1 MDLTQSI
8 IINLILLII
17 IYFFFK
23 KNSFLVDN
31 TSFSSH
37 KKIGKKNKSPIVLGG
52 LYILLISLFYFKN
65 LNFDIY
71 LIFILIFMVG
81 LLSDC
86 NFISNSLIRL
96 SFQVFF
102 IFLLT
107 YLGDLTINDI
117 RIDLLDSFLKNK
129 IINILFVVFCLV
141 VLINGTNFIDGL
153 NGLVSGYYIIILL
166 SLIFVI
172 NNNGQ
177 IFEKDFDI
185 QFLNILFFSLI
196 FFFLFNI
203 FGKVYM
209 GDSGSYLI
217 ALIIGFYVIKFYEI
231 NYLISPYYFALLL
244 WYPAFENLFSLLRR
258 LKTHSEI
265 SKPDNKH
272 FHQLVF
278 RYLKIKKYFTEK
290 RINSFTSLIILIF
303 NIPSFFLGS
312 LYSSET
318 KILLFILG
326 LNITTYC
333 LIYFRISYYFQN
345 K

>member
-1 MDLTQSI
+1 MDLIQSAI
-8 IINLILLII
+8 ISLILFII
-17 IYFFFK
+17 LYFFFK
-23 KNSFLVDN
+23 KNSLLIDN
-31 TSFSSH
+31 TSFSLH
-37 KKIGKKNKSPIVLGG
+37 KKIGKRNKSPIVLGG
-52 LYILLISLFYFKN
+52 LYILFITLLYFKN

-71 LIFILIFMVG
+71 LIFIMIFMVG
-81 LLSDC
+81 LVSDR
-86 NFISNSLIRL
+86 NIISNSLIRL
-96 SFQVFF
+96 IFQIF
-102 IFLLT
+102 IVFLLT

-117 RIDLLDSFLKNK
+117 RIDLLDAFLKNK
-129 IINILFVVFCLV
+129 TINIFFTVFCLV

-153 NGLVSGYYIIILL
+153 NGLVTGYYILILL

-172 NNNGQ
+172 NNDAQ
-177 IFEKDFDI
+177 IFEKDFNI

-196 FFFLFNI
+196 FFFAFNI

-217 ALIIGFYVIKFYEI
+217 AIIIGFYVIKFYQI

-258 LKTHSEI
+258 LKTHSKI

-278 RYLKIKKYFTEK
+278 RYFKIKKYFTEK
-290 RINSFTSLIILIF
+290 KINPFTSAIILIF
-303 NIPSFFLGS
+303 NLPSFFLGS

-318 KILLFILG
+318 KILLFALG
-326 LNITTYC
+326 LNITIYC
-333 LIYFRISYYFQN
+333 LIYFKISYYFKN

>member
-1 MDLTQSI
+1 MDLIQSAI
-8 IINLILLII
+8 ISLILFII
-17 IYFFFK
+17 LYFFFK
-23 KNSFLVDN
+23 KNSLLIDN
-31 TSFSSH
+31 TSFSLH
-37 KKIGKKNKSPIVLGG
+37 KKIGKRNKSPIVLGG
-52 LYILLISLFYFKN
+52 LYILFITLLYFKN

-71 LIFILIFMVG
+71 LIFIMIFMIG
-81 LLSDC
+81 LVSDR
-86 NFISNSLIRL
+86 NIISNSLIRL
-96 SFQVFF
+96 IFQIF
-102 IFLLT
+102 IVFLLT

-117 RIDLLDSFLKNK
+117 RIDLLDAFLKNK
-129 IINILFVVFCLV
+129 TINIFFTVFCLV

-153 NGLVSGYYIIILL
+153 NGLVTGYYILILL

-172 NNNGQ
+172 NNDAQ
-177 IFEKDFDI
+177 IFEKDFNI

-196 FFFLFNI
+196 FFFAFNI

-217 ALIIGFYVIKFYEI
+217 AIIIGFYVIKFYQI

-258 LKTHSEI
+258 LKTHSKI

-278 RYLKIKKYFTEK
+278 RYFKIKKYFTEK
-290 RINSFTSLIILIF
+290 KINPFTSAIILIF
-303 NIPSFFLGS
+303 NLPSFFLGS

-318 KILLFILG
+318 KILLFALG
-326 LNITTYC
+326 LNITIYC
-333 LIYFRISYYFQN
+333 LIYFKISYYFKN

>member
-1 MDLTQSI
+1 MDLIQSVI
-8 IINLILLII
+8 ISLILLVIL
-17 IYFFFK
+17 YFFFK
-23 KNSFLVDN
+23 KNSLLIDN
-31 TSFSSH
+31 TSFSLH
-37 KKIGKKNKSPIVLGG
+37 KKIGNQNKSPIVLGG
-52 LYILLISLFYFKN
+52 FYILFISLFYFKN

-71 LIFILIFMVG
+71 LIFIMIFMIG
-81 LLSDC
+81 LVSDR
-86 NFISNSLIRL
+86 NIISNSLIRL
-96 SFQVFF
+96 IFQIFF

-117 RIDLLDSFLKNK
+117 RIDLLDAFLKNK
-129 IINILFVVFCLV
+129 TINIFFTVFCLV

-153 NGLVSGYYIIILL
+153 NGLVTGYYILILL

-172 NNNGQ
+172 NNDAQ
-177 IFEKDFDI
+177 IFEKDFNI

-196 FFFLFNI
+196 FFFAFNI

-217 ALIIGFYVIKFYEI
+217 AIIIGFYVIKFYQI

-258 LKTHSEI
+258 LKTHSKI

-278 RYLKIKKYFTEK
+278 RYFKIKKYFTEK
-290 RINSFTSLIILIF
+290 NINPFTSIIILIF

-318 KILLFILG
+318 KILLFFLG
-326 LNITTYC
+326 LNITIYC
-333 LIYFRISYYFQN
+333 LIYFKISYYFKN

>member
-1 MDLTQSI
+1 MGFIQLI
-8 IINLILLII
+8 IINLILLITM
-17 IYFFFK
+17 YFFFK
-23 KNSFLVDN
+23 KNSILVDN
-31 TSFSSH
+31 TSLSLH

-71 LIFILIFMVG
+71 LIFIMIFMVG

-86 NFISNSLIRL
+86 NFISNSLIRFI
-96 SFQVFF
+96 FQIFF

-107 YLGDLTINDI
+107 YLGDLTISHI
-117 RIDLLDSFLKNK
+117 RIDFLDTFLKNK

-153 NGLVSGYYIIILL
+153 NGLVSGYYILILL
-166 SLIFVI
+166 SLIFI
-172 NNNGQ
+172 ISNNGQ
-177 IFEKDFDI
+177 IFEKDFNI
-185 QFLNILFFSLI
+185 QFLNILLFSLI
-196 FFFLFNI
+196 FFFVFNI

-231 NYLISPYYFALLL
+231 NYFISPYYFALLL

-272 FHQLVF
+272 FHQLFF
-278 RYLKIKKYFTEK
+278 RYFKIKKYFTEK
-290 RINSFTSLIILIF
+290 KINPFTSVIILIL

-312 LYSSET
+312 FYPSET
-318 KILLFILG
+318 KILLFALG
-326 LNITTYC
+326 LNITIYC
-333 LIYFRISYYFQN
+333 SIYFKISYYFKN

>member
-1 MDLTQSI
+1 MDLIQSAI
-8 IINLILLII
+8 ISLILFII
-17 IYFFFK
+17 LYFFFK
-23 KNSFLVDN
+23 KNSLLIDN
-31 TSFSSH
+31 TSFSLH
-37 KKIGKKNKSPIVLGG
+37 KKIGKQNKSPIVLGG
-52 LYILLISLFYFKN
+52 LYILFITLLYFKN

-71 LIFILIFMVG
+71 LIFIMIFMVG
-81 LLSDC
+81 LVSDR
-86 NFISNSLIRL
+86 NIISNSLIRL
-96 SFQVFF
+96 IFQIF
-102 IFLLT
+102 IVFLLT

-117 RIDLLDSFLKNK
+117 RIDLLDAFLKNK
-129 IINILFVVFCLV
+129 TINIFFTVFCLV

-153 NGLVSGYYIIILL
+153 NGLVTGYYILILL

-177 IFEKDFDI
+177 IFEKDFNI

-196 FFFLFNI
+196 FFFAFNI

-217 ALIIGFYVIKFYEI
+217 AIIIGFYVIKFYQI

-258 LKTHSEI
+258 LKTHSKI

-278 RYLKIKKYFTEK
+278 RYFKIKKYFTEK
-290 RINSFTSLIILIF
+290 KINPFTSAIILIF
-303 NIPSFFLGS
+303 NLPSFFLGS

-318 KILLFILG
+318 KILLFALG
-326 LNITTYC
+326 LNITIYC
-333 LIYFRISYYFQN
+333 LIYFKISYYFKN

>member
-1 MDLTQSI
+1 MDLIQSVI
-8 IINLILLII
+8 ISLILLII
-17 IYFFFK
+17 LYFFFK
-23 KNSFLVDN
+23 KNSLLIDN
-31 TSFSSH
+31 TSFSLH
-37 KKIGKKNKSPIVLGG
+37 KKIGKRNKSPIVLGG
-52 LYILLISLFYFKN
+52 LYILFITLFYFKN

-71 LIFILIFMVG
+71 LIFIMIFVVG
-81 LLSDC
+81 LVSDR
-86 NFISNSLIRL
+86 NIISNSLIRL
-96 SFQVFF
+96 IFQIFF
-102 IFLLT
+102 IFLIT

-117 RIDLLDSFLKNK
+117 RIDLLDAFLKNK
-129 IINILFVVFCLV
+129 TINIFFTVFCLV

-153 NGLVSGYYIIILL
+153 NGLVSGYYILILL

-177 IFEKDFDI
+177 IFEKDFNI

-196 FFFLFNI
+196 FFFAFNI

-217 ALIIGFYVIKFYEI
+217 AIIIGFYVIKVYQI

-258 LKTHSEI
+258 LKTHSKI
-265 SKPDNKH
+265 STPDNKH

-278 RYLKIKKYFTEK
+278 RYFKIKKYFTEK
-290 RINSFTSLIILIF
+290 KINPFTSAIILIF

-318 KILLFILG
+318 KILLFALG
-326 LNITTYC
+326 LNITIYC
-333 LIYFRISYYFQN
+333 LIYFKISYYFKN

>member
-1 MDLTQSI
+1 MDLIQSVI
-8 IINLILLII
+8 ISLILLVIL
-17 IYFFFK
+17 YFFFK
-23 KNSFLVDN
+23 KNSLLIDN
-31 TSFSSH
+31 TSFSLH
-37 KKIGKKNKSPIVLGG
+37 KKIGNQNKSPIVLGG
-52 LYILLISLFYFKN
+52 FYILFITLFYFKN

-71 LIFILIFMVG
+71 LIFIMIFMIG
-81 LLSDC
+81 LVSDR
-86 NFISNSLIRL
+86 NIISNSLIRL
-96 SFQVFF
+96 IFQIF
-102 IFLLT
+102 IVFLLT

-117 RIDLLDSFLKNK
+117 RIDLLDAFLKNK
-129 IINILFVVFCLV
+129 TINIFFTVFCLV

-153 NGLVSGYYIIILL
+153 NGLVTGYYILILL

-172 NNNGQ
+172 NNDAQ
-177 IFEKDFDI
+177 IFEKDFNI

-196 FFFLFNI
+196 FFFAFNI

-217 ALIIGFYVIKFYEI
+217 AIIIGFYVIKFYQI

-244 WYPAFENLFSLLRR
+244 WYPVFENLFSLLRR
-258 LKTHSEI
+258 LKTHSKI

-278 RYLKIKKYFTEK
+278 RYFKIKKYFTEK
-290 RINSFTSLIILIF
+290 KINPFTSAIILIF

-318 KILLFILG
+318 KILLFALG
-326 LNITTYC
+326 LNITIYC
-333 LIYFRISYYFQN
+333 LIYFKISYYFKN